1 MAAGAL
7 CCALLALEAQRA
19 VPLAAR
25 RLVESA
31 HPTTHP
37 TPTSRSAQHPY
48 PHPHPLPAP
57 HRYNLFFG
65 FNGCSQQMFS
75 LSINGT
81 AEVLDMQVCPLGTHE
96 ADWERVS
103 VLACKAG
110 GAVKQVRCCALGVSV
125 RAFQAVSQR

>member
-1 MAAGAL
+1 MQCPLQHAAWL
-7 CCALLALEAQRA
+7 NLLTPQPSSHLSQR
-19 VPLAAR
+19 
-25 RLVESA
+25 S
-31 HPTTHP
+31 T
-37 TPTSRSAQHPY
+37 PY

-103 VLACKAG
+103 VLACKAD
-110 GAVKQVRCCALGVSV
+110 GAVKQVRCCALGASV
-125 RAFQAVSQR
+125 RALLRSGGFSEGVAALWGFQ